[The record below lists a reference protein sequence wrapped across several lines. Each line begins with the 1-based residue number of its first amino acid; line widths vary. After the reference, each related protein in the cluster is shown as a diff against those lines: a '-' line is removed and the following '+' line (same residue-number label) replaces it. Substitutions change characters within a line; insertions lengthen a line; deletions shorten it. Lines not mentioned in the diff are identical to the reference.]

1 MRKLSFF
8 LLLATAAA
16 PAFAQ
21 DSDRTDRQRG
31 DRADQSESRSERAN
45 RPQRAN
51 RSQNA
56 DRPQRVESRRSDP
69 GERRSGVQ
77 RSQRSQ
83 PNQQGY
89 FEAIRDRAEQQRLQ
103 GQQAVSTQTG
113 GNEPASNWRR
123 GDRSGDNARS
133 GTLRPRERQV
143 RTIPN
148 VQPNVVPQHRDRRG
162 VESHRRD
169 YRDGNYNR
177 WSRNWHRDN
186 RYDWRRYRDRNRSS
200 FRLGFYYDPFGYNYR
215 RWSVGS
221 LLNSSYYGS
230 RYWLNDPWQYRLPPA
245 YGPYRW
251 VRYWNDALLVNIYTG
266 EVVDVIHSF
275 FW

>member
-8 LLLATAAA
+8 LLLATAAS
-16 PAFAQ
+16 PALAQ
-21 DSDRTDRQRG
+21 DSNRPDRQRG
-31 DRADQSESRSERAN
+31 QGAEQSENRSERAN

-51 RSQNA
+51 RSQNV
-56 DRPQRVESRRSDP
+56 DRPQESRPSDS

-77 RSQRSQ
+77 RSESSQ
-83 PNQQGY
+83 PSRQGY

-103 GQQAVSTQTG
+103 RQQAASAQPG
-113 GNEPASNWRR
+113 GNEPASNRRR
-123 GDRSGDNARS
+123 GDRSGDNVRS
-133 GTLRPRERQV
+133 GSGWQPRERQV

-148 VQPNVVPQHRDRRG
+148 IQPNVVPQHRDRRG
-162 VESHRRD
+162 FEGHRRD

-186 RYDWRRYRDRNRSS
+186 RYDWRRHRDYNRSA
-200 FRLGFYYDPFGYNYR
+200 FRIGFYYDPFGYNYR
-215 RWSVGS
+215 RWSIGS
-221 LLNSSYYGS
+221 FIFPSYYGS
-230 RYWLNDPWQYRLPPA
+230 RYWLNDPWQYRLPPV

>member
-1 MRKLSFF
+1 MRKLSFL

-16 PAFAQ
+16 PAIAQ
-21 DSDRTDRQRG
+21 DSDRSDRQRG

-45 RPQRAN
+45 RPQRAERTRN
-51 RSQNA
+51 V
-56 DRPQRVESRRSDP
+56 DRPQRAESRRF
-69 GERRSGVQ
+69 GGQ
-77 RSQRSQ
+77 RSERSQ
-83 PNQQGY
+83 PNPQGAY
-89 FEAIRDRAEQQRLQ
+89 ETIRERVEQRQLQR
-103 GQQAVSTQTG
+103 QQAASAQPG
-113 GNEPASNWRR
+113 GNEPVRNLGR
-123 GDRSGDNARS
+123 GDRSGGNARS
-133 GTLRPRERQV
+133 GSGWQPRERQV

-148 VQPNVVPQHRDRRG
+148 TQPNVTPQHRDRRG
-162 VESHRRD
+162 FDGHRRD
-169 YRDGNYNR
+169 YRDGRYDR
-177 WSRNWHRDN
+177 WSRNWHRDG

-215 RWSVGS
+215 RWSIGS
-221 LLNSSYYGS
+221 FMYPSYFGS

-251 VRYWNDALLVNIYTG
+251 VRYWNDALLVNVYTG